1 MLRQKPNSYDPK
13 KDSPLIGGYDSRKN
27 INFAAEPEVG
37 WGPYVRTS
45 DLIGLLEQAVKEFCS
60 KEVIEFSFL
69 GKDIYLYDADKV
81 DAWKKKWLTVP
92 PV

>member
-1 MLRQKPNSYDPK
+1 MRQNPESYDPK
-13 KDSPLIGGYDSRKN
+13 KDSPLIGGHGSKEN
-27 INFAAEPEVG
+27 INFSTEPEVG

-45 DLIGLLEQAVKEFCS
+45 DLIGLLEQAAKEFP
-60 KEVIEFSFL
+60 KSFFA
-69 GKDIYLYDADKV
+69 DYPIANNVYDADEV